1 MTTGSAARQ
10 HWRSRDEVD
19 EMIEALVSD
28 PSRAE
33 DIKALLKR
41 KIAAPA
47 PAGAVPPGRAQV
59 LAFGDEGEDDPWDNV
74 PV

>member
-1 MTTGSAARQ
+1 
-10 HWRSRDEVD
+10 
-19 EMIEALVSD
+19 MIEALVSD